1 MKHRLKIFVPLAA
14 FLAVWI
20 AWSCACAA
28 LSLPSSPQYY
38 VNDYAGILNPNVR
51 QSLERRLQAF
61 EEQTSNQILIAIFP
75 SLEGESLEDVSIR
88 LADQWKMGQK
98 GRDNG
103 VLLLIFKEDRK
114 LRIEV
119 GYGLEGVLTDALSKS
134 IILNEIVPFFK
145 QGDYSGGVQSG
156 VAAIMK
162 ATQGEYQGLPQAKE
176 EGSNFWGLLFLILI
190 FFILPPLLRRRR
202 FSGITFGSGGWGGG
216 SWGGG
221 SGGGFGGGGGG
232 GFGGGG
238 SSGSW

>member
-1 MKHRLKIFVPLAA
+1 LKHRLKIYASAAA
-14 FLAVWI
+14 FFAVWMV
-20 AWSCACAA
+20 WVCANAT
-28 LSLPSSPQYY
+28 LSLPSTPQHY
-38 VNDYAGILNPNVR
+38 VNDYTGVLDQETR
-51 QSLERRLQAF
+51 LSLERNLQAF
-61 EEQTSNQILIAIFP
+61 EEQTSNQILVAIFP
-75 SLEGESLEDVSIR
+75 GLEGESLEDVSIR
-88 LADQWKMGQK
+88 LAERWKIGQK

-134 IILNEIVPFFK
+134 IILNEIVPSFK
-145 QGDYSGGVQSG
+145 NGDYSAGVQSG

-162 ATQGEYQGLPQAKE
+162 ATQGEYQGLPQAKKE
-176 EGSNFWGLLFLILI
+176 DSNLWGLLFLILI

-221 SGGGFGGGGGG
+221 SSGGFGGGGGG